1 MAVPVAAAVVA
12 DAVGLEAEVALRK
25 ADLHSR
31 EMTAR
36 NLREVEANEANEAS
50 AVNGANGKSA
60 AKSVAG
66 DPPVRGN
73 NALFF
78 TQKPVGQALG

>member
-1 MAVPVAAAVVA
+1 MAAAVVA

-31 EMTAR
+31 EMTSR
-36 NLREVEANEANEAS
+36 NLREVEANEANEANEAS

-73 NALFF
+73 NASFF